1 MGERL
6 LLAGR
11 DSAASWFERLYPRTQ
26 DGGRHV
32 VSVAH
37 EGQGTY
43 GGYMRRT
50 VIALAVVSV
59 LAIGACSSASIDED
73 AALACGWNEE
83 GEPVVSA
90 LEASPDQRAE
100 YAERARVRLEAAR
113 RVFAEDDRF
122 ASLVEALSETAAFAA
137 TLETLSAEEIAAVPN
152 DEWDF
157 AKYTQAVARDQ
168 CAQLA
173 RVVDRGREES

>member
-1 MGERL
+1 MGEGL

-11 DSAASWFERLYPRTQ
+11 YSAASWFESLYPRTQ

-37 EGQGTY
+37 DEQGIY
-43 GGYMRRT
+43 GGHMRRT
-50 VIALAVVSV
+50 AIALGVVSM

-73 AALACGWNEE
+73 AAIACGWNEA

-100 YAERARVRLEAAR
+100 YAERAQVRLEAAR
-113 RVFAEDDRF
+113 RVFAADDRF
-122 ASLVEALSETAAFAA
+122 ASLVEALSETAAFAV
-137 TLETLSAEEIAAVPN
+137 TLETLSAQEIAAVPD

-173 RVVDRGREES
+173 RVVDGGREGS

>member
-1 MGERL
+1 
-6 LLAGR
+6 
-11 DSAASWFERLYPRTQ
+11 
-26 DGGRHV
+26 
-32 VSVAH
+32 
-37 EGQGTY
+37 
-43 GGYMRRT
+43 MRRT
-50 VIALAVVSV
+50 AMAIGLVSV

-100 YAERARVRLEAAR
+100 YAERAQVRLEAAR
-113 RVFAEDDRF
+113 RVFAADDRF
-122 ASLVEALSETAAFAA
+122 ASLVEALSETAAFAV
-137 TLETLSAEEIAAVPN
+137 TLETLSSEEIAAVP
-152 DEWDF
+152 DEEWDF

-173 RVVDRGREES
+173 RVVDGGREAS

>member
-1 MGERL
+1 M
-6 LLAGR
+6 AY
-11 DSAASWFERLYPRTQ
+11 D
-26 DGGRHV
+26 D
-32 VSVAH
+32 
-37 EGQGTY
+37 QGTY
-43 GGYMRRT
+43 GGFMRRT
-50 VIALAVVSV
+50 AIALAVVSA
-59 LAIGACSSASIDED
+59 LAIGACSSASIDAD
-73 AALACGWNEE
+73 AALACGWNED

-113 RVFAEDDRF
+113 RVFSADDRF
-122 ASLVEALSETAAFAA
+122 ASLVEALSETASFAA
-137 TLETLSAEEIAAVPN
+137 TLETLSAEEIAAVPD

-173 RVVDRGREES
+173 RVVGGGREAL

>member
-1 MGERL
+1 M
-6 LLAGR
+6 
-11 DSAASWFERLYPRTQ
+11 
-26 DGGRHV
+26 
-32 VSVAH
+32 AH
-37 EGQGTY
+37 DDQGTY
-43 GGYMRRT
+43 GGFMRRT
-50 VIALAVVSV
+50 AIALAVVSA

-73 AALACGWNEE
+73 AALACGWNED

-100 YAERARVRLEAAR
+100 YAERARIRLEAAR
-113 RVFAEDDRF
+113 RVFAADNRF
-122 ASLVEALSETAAFAA
+122 APLVEALSETAAFAA

-173 RVVDRGREES
+173 RVVDGGREAL